1 MKINKSAILALAV
14 SMLTVLSAKGDI
26 SEQTLVRLF
35 GSPYVR
41 VDRAGS
47 QITRVTFSKFED
59 HNFHGGECYTLILEV
74 LRGSDGSELG
84 GASIPGVAIK
94 DDKSN
99 SLGMPIWEDSQ
110 TGCSIKW
117 TGNFRFTVTRNG
129 RTVLTAHMTS
139 GGNATRF
146 VLVPLVPLPV
156 AK

>member
-1 MKINKSAILALAV
+1 MKVNRSVILALAV
-14 SMLTVLSAKGDI
+14 SLLTALAAKGDI

-35 GSPYVR
+35 GSPYVK

-47 QITRVTFSKFED
+47 QISRITFSKFED
-59 HNFHGGECYTLILEV
+59 HTFHGGECYTLILEV

-84 GASIPGVAIK
+84 GESIPGVTIK
-94 DDKSN
+94 EDKSN

-117 TGNFRFTVTRNG
+117 TGDFRFTVTRNG
-129 RTVLTAHMTS
+129 RIVLTAHLTS
-139 GGNATRF
+139 SGNTSRF
-146 VLVPLVPLPV
+146 VLVPLVQLPV